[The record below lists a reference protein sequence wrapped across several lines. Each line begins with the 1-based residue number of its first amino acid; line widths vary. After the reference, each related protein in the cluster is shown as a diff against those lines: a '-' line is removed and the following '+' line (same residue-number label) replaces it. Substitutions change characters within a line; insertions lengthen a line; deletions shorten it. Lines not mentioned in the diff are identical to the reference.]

1 MDTQPMGGM
10 WPDVPPPRPCCP
22 YGGAHPRCPWR
33 LRTVGPRGSRGAGK
47 ELGSSGTGL
56 GDRGAAAPPLRV
68 KGSGGEGGGCR
79 GLERSLELG
88 GAGPP
93 SSARPPPPQS
103 PAGKVAR
110 SPVSLRPPFPSP
122 FSSFSPRLPNPF
134 PLLPSLLK
142 RDSGSG
148 RHHRASRG
156 CSPRGSG
163 RSPLSLRTHTL
174 THTRIHTYT
183 HSPHPE
189 KQ

>member
-10 WPDVPPPRPCCP
+10 WPDVPPATSLLSLWGCP
-22 YGGAHPRCPWR
+22 PAVPVAVAHGGAA
-33 LRTVGPRGSRGAGK
+33 GMRGAGK